1 MLSDLEELPSV
12 QFGEVVVR
20 FDLEPLNQ
28 AGREIAE
35 KELRETTDVK
45 AKAVEELKELLR
57 GELRN
62 LYFFF
67 AFAVPHVGIHM
78 FHYVVQ

>member
-12 QFGEVVVR
+12 QFGDVVVR
-20 FDLEPLNQ
+20 FELDPLNQ
-28 AGREIAE
+28 TGREIAE

-57 GELRN
+57 GKLIC
-62 LYFFF
+62 
-67 AFAVPHVGIHM
+67 AI
-78 FHYVVQ
+78 